1 MIRTFRSRR
10 PETHHNIRSWSQTD
24 LDNIRTIDAY
34 ERRHRATRNCFM
46 FGVLATAAVAFLLNG
61 HKALSD
67 AVGQQGMQLTNR
79 VADRDADSK
88 KTYDKTVVEG
98 LLKDLNESQ
107 RLNLTLIGGS
117 VLTLLNIAA
126 GRRRAAGANKR
137 DMKRAVNQFKQRS
150 A

>member
-1 MIRTFRSRR
+1 
-10 PETHHNIRSWSQTD
+10 
-24 LDNIRTIDAY
+24 
-34 ERRHRATRNCFM
+34 
-46 FGVLATAAVAFLLNG
+46 
-61 HKALSD
+61 
-67 AVGQQGMQLTNR
+67 MQLTNR